1 MLFSEFLLPGRKR
14 HHTSEI
20 FRFDVFSSLV
30 AAYCRLG
37 RELFTE
43 KLMIEPR
50 RRSPRQAGAMGP
62 FDVFGNV
69 FPLTPKAHPDRI

>member
-1 MLFSEFLLPGRKR
+1 MLFSEFLLPGRK
-14 HHTSEI
+14 HHHAGEI
-20 FRFDVFSSLV
+20 FGFDVFSSLV

-43 KLMIEPR
+43 KLVIEPR

-69 FPLTPKAHPDRI
+69 FLLTPKAHA